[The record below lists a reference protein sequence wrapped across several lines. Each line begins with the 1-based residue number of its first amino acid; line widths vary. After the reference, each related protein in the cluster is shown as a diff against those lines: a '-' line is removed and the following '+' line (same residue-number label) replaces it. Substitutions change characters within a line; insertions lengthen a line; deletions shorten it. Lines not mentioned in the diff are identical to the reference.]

1 MNRHCMCLQTVL
13 VWAQIGTEVGPEPN
27 LLWEQTDRMSAE
39 GQTTKLSRRNEGLL
53 TAGGQTFELLQLRAI
68 LRRSEYKRAISDNA
82 VYGTALVIMHRD
94 SHMGIIA
101 DLCSQASA
109 TERAVRSRLSCGAH
123 QCLIPLSRFLRS
135 TSQF

>member
-53 TAGGQTFELLQLRAI
+53 TAGGQTLELL
-68 LRRSEYKRAISDNA
+68 
-82 VYGTALVIMHRD
+82 
-94 SHMGIIA
+94 
-101 DLCSQASA
+101 
-109 TERAVRSRLSCGAH
+109 
-123 QCLIPLSRFLRS
+123 
-135 TSQF
+135 